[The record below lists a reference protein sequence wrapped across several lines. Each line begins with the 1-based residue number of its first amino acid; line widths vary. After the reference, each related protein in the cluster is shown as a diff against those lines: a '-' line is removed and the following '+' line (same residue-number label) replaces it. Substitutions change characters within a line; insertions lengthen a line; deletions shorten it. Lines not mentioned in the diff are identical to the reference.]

1 MKSVL
6 VNHPSGI
13 VKGHITLEGSKSI
26 SNRALII
33 RALSGAQFDI
43 ENLGASD
50 DTDIMIRL
58 LQQDSSQEYN
68 AGHAGT
74 CYRFMTAYLALQKGE
89 QVLTGSERMKER
101 PIGPLVEALRS
112 VGVAINYLE
121 KDGYPPLQIGEV
133 NPDTYNR
140 DVQISGNM
148 SSQYLSALLMIAPSL
163 PDGLCMHI
171 QDTLVSR
178 PYLEMTLKVMEE
190 FGVHHSW
197 VDENTIDVK
206 QQAYQAKPFI
216 VESDWSAASYYF
228 SIAALAKEADI
239 TLEGLFS
246 NSLQG
251 DIAIKDIAMAFG
263 VKATF
268 ENGNW
273 RLQKDASLRKDLY
286 EYDFIKQPDLAQTVS
301 VMSAGTGMYSIFTG
315 LETLKIKETD
325 RIAALQ
331 NELSK
336 AQVFMSKL
344 PAKFSP
350 KSTDEFYA
358 INGEVNMEE
367 VIEIE
372 TYKDHRMAMAFAPLG
387 LIKPI
392 KILKPEVVSKSYHGF
407 WKDLESLG
415 FNLEFSD

>member
-6 VNHPSGI
+6 VSHSSGI
-13 VKGHITLEGSKSI
+13 IKGHIKLEGSKSI

-33 RALSGAQFDI
+33 RALSGDNFDI

-50 DTDIMIRL
+50 DTDIMIRM
-58 LQQDSSQEYN
+58 LQQDSTEEFN

-74 CYRFMTAYLALQKGE
+74 CYRFMTAYLALQEGE
-89 QVLTGSERMKER
+89 QVLTGTERMKER
-101 PIGPLVEALRS
+101 PIGPLVDALRS
-112 VGVAINYLE
+112 LGVAIDYLE
-121 KDGYPPLQIGEV
+121 NDGYPPLKIGEI

-140 DVQISGNM
+140 DVQISGSV
-148 SSQYLSALLMIAPSL
+148 SSQYLSALLMIAPIL
-163 PDGLCMHI
+163 PDGLCLHI
-171 QDTLVSR
+171 QDNLVSR

-190 FGVHHSW
+190 FGVQHSW
-197 VDENTIDVK
+197 LNDMTIDVK
-206 QQAYQAKPFI
+206 HQTYQAKPYR
-216 VESDWSAASYYF
+216 VESDWSAASYFF
-228 SIAALAKEADI
+228 SIAALSKEADI

-246 NSLQG
+246 TSLQG
-251 DIAIKDIAMAFG
+251 DMAIKDIANAFG
-263 VKATF
+263 VTATF
-268 ENGNW
+268 ENDKW

-301 VMSAGTGMYSIFTG
+301 VMSAGTGIYSIFTG

-325 RIAALQ
+325 RIAALKT
-331 NELSK
+331 ELEK

-358 INGEVNMEE
+358 INGLANMEE
-367 VIEIE
+367 MIEIE

-387 LIKPI
+387 LLSPI
-392 KILKPEVVSKSYHGF
+392 KILEPAVVSKSYHGY
-407 WKDLESLG
+407 WKDLEKLG
-415 FNLEFSD
+415 FALEFSE